1 MQAPLCD
8 LIELPFD
15 GLNRWSWPRPSPVVS
30 VSASLA
36 TAILDSAT
44 VEMTSGPS
52 VRNAP
57 DSDHFLTH
65 HGMTDSEIR
74 GRRIG
79 PYVLLEPLGA
89 GSQAVV
95 WRARADQPSPR
106 VVALKILTGVRGLD
120 PRRLARFRRE
130 AERGR
135 RLAGL
140 ATLPVVDFGMADGV
154 AYMAMPVVE
163 GDPLSEVI
171 TRRRGDA
178 EPTLGRPHWLNP
190 LAEAVYLRAV
200 LRIMEQIARALARAH
215 AASVAHRDIKPANI
229 LVDRDRSSGGA
240 YLTDFGLGRELN
252 IATPEQLQDGAGTPL
267 YMAPEKLRGGP
278 RDERLCDI
286 YALGVTLF
294 EAVTLIRPFQVPN
307 GCPLPA
313 LASCL
318 LAQRPLRPRTVCPG
332 LPRSLESLIERAMA
346 SDPSDRYP
354 TAEALADDLQRFLVT
369 F

>member
-1 MQAPLCD
+1 MQAPPCD
-8 LIELPFD
+8 LIAIPIE
-15 GLNRWSWPRPSPVVS
+15 GLDRWSWSRPSPI

-44 VEMTSGPS
+44 IEMVPGPF
-52 VRNAP
+52 VRVP
-57 DSDHFLTH
+57 DSDPIVAHREAADF
-65 HGMTDSEIR
+65 EIR
-74 GRRIG
+74 GQRIG

-95 WRARADQPSPR
+95 WRAVTDQPENG

-140 ATLPVVDFGMADGV
+140 ATLPVVDFGTADGV

-171 TRRRGDA
+171 ARRRGEW
-178 EPTLGRPHWLNP
+178 EPMLRRPHWLDP
-190 LAEAVYLRAV
+190 LPETSYLRSI
-200 LRIMEQIARALARAH
+200 LGIMEQIARALARAH

-240 YLTDFGLGRELN
+240 YLADFGLGRELD

-294 EAVTLIRPFQVPN
+294 EAVTLTRPFQVPN
-307 GCPLPA
+307 CCPLPA
-313 LASCL
+313 LAACL
-318 LAQRPLRPRTVCPG
+318 MAQRPLRPRSVCPG
-332 LPRSLESLIERAMA
+332 LPRPLEAMIERAMA
-346 SDPSDRYP
+346 VHPSDRHP
-354 TAEALADDLQRFLVT
+354 TAEALADDLHQFLMAG
-369 F
+369 

>member
-1 MQAPLCD
+1 MQAPPCD
-8 LIELPFD
+8 LIALPVAQPE
-15 GLNRWSWPRPSPVVS
+15 RWSWGRQAPIVP
-30 VSASLA
+30 ASLA

-44 VEMTSGPS
+44 IEMVAPPAARRPDAMPVGADHGP
-52 VRNAP
+52 VDP
-57 DSDHFLTH
+57 
-65 HGMTDSEIR
+65 GIR

-79 PYVLLEPLGA
+79 PYLLIEPLGA

-95 WRARADQPSPR
+95 WRAVTDRPGDG
-106 VVALKILTGVRGLD
+106 VVALKILAGGRGHD

-171 TRRRGDA
+171 ARRRG
-178 EPTLGRPHWLNP
+178 ELEESPRPPHWLDP
-190 LAEAVYLRAV
+190 LARSAYVRAV
-200 LRIMEQIARALARAH
+200 LTIMEQVARALARAH

-229 LVDRDRSSGGA
+229 LVDRTRTRGGA
-240 YLTDFGLGRELN
+240 YLTDFGLGRDLDV
-252 IATPEQLQDGAGTPL
+252 ATPEQLQDGAGTPL

-294 EAVTLIRPFQVPN
+294 EAVTLSRPFQVPD

-313 LASCL
+313 LAPCL
-318 LAQRPLRPRTVCPG
+318 LAQRPLRPRDVCPG
-332 LPRSLESLIERAMA
+332 LSPSLESMIERAMA
-346 SDPSDRYP
+346 PDPSDRYP
-354 TAEALADDLQRFLVT
+354 TAEALARDLHRLLISG
-369 F
+369 